1 MLRAKLFKGFAILV
15 LIFGILSAFFVM
27 NMIETRVIDEA
38 QRRVQFD
45 LSSAWAVYNAKLLKL
60 ETILKLAATKEAVLA
75 TAEKKEWNN
84 ESLRQRL
91 EVIRKTAKLDFLGL
105 VSPDRQVVLR
115 TTSPYKVGDYRPY
128 HDAIVVSA
136 LNGNAITGNA
146 ILGELE
152 LQQESH
158 ELAEKAFL
166 PLEETPKSRPRS
178 SKVENRGL
186 VMMGAVPI
194 VKNAQILGVVYGGIL
209 LNRNLELIDR
219 IKDTLYK
226 NEMYENEPIGTA
238 TIFLYDARVTTTVK
252 LPNGNR
258 ALGTR
263 VSKEVADRVLEQNG
277 PWRGRAFVIN
287 KWHLTAYDPICDV
300 ESNIIGMLYVGLLE
314 KPFIDLGNTI
324 LKRYIWLL
332 GIGLLLSLILAYFFA
347 ERLARPIKRLVDAA
361 DQMRNGENPAPLP
374 LDNASQEIKSLT
386 SSFNEMAKALGERE
400 ANLKETN
407 EKLEEINSSLKA
419 TNHSYME
426 TLGFVSH
433 ELKSPISTILNYVY
447 LIKELKFGPLNE
459 KQEKAIKNIH
469 TNLNRVVEMIRH
481 YLNLSRIEN
490 GVLEPVSTKV
500 PVFEEVLHPILESV
514 EADLQARKMTLES
527 TVTPEVL
534 LYSDLNMTREVFE
547 NLISN
552 AIKYG
557 RDGGKITIKSQPKEE
572 FVQFS
577 VWNEGEG
584 IPTDKI
590 STIFEKFSRLEEQ
603 KSTRRQ
609 KGTGLGLFITKHIV
623 EGHGGQIQVESKP
636 EEWTEF
642 RFTLPAFKE
651 QKIA

>member
-60 ETILKLAATKEAVLA
+60 ETVLKLAATKEAVVL
-75 TAEKKEWNN
+75 TAEKKDWNN
-84 ESLRQRL
+84 ESLRHRL
-91 EVIRKTAKLDFLGL
+91 EVIRQTAKLDFLGI
-105 VSPDRQVVLR
+105 VNPDRQVMLR
-115 TTSPYKVGDYRPY
+115 TTSPYKTGDYRPY

-136 LNGNAITGNA
+136 LNGKATTGNA
-146 ILGELE
+146 VLGETE
-152 LQQESH
+152 LQQESK

-166 PLEETPKSRPRS
+166 PLEDTPKARPRP
-178 SKVENRGL
+178 SKIEARGL
-186 VMMGAVPI
+186 AMMGAIPI
-194 VKNAQILGVVYGGIL
+194 IKNGQVLGAVYGGIL

-219 IKDTLYK
+219 IKDTIYK
-226 NEMYENEPIGTA
+226 DEMYENEPIGTA
-238 TIFLYDARVTTTVK
+238 TIFLYDARITTTVK

-287 KWHLTAYDPICDV
+287 KWHLTAYDPICDI
-300 ESNIIGMLYVGLLE
+300 ENKIIGMLYVGLLE

-324 LKRYIWLL
+324 LRRYIWLL

-386 SSFNEMAKALGERE
+386 FSFNEMTKALGERE

-407 EKLEEINSSLKA
+407 EKLEQINTSLNA
-419 TNHSYME
+419 TNRSYME

-433 ELKSPISTILNYVY
+433 ELKSPVSTIMNYVY
-447 LIKELKFGPLNE
+447 LLKELKIGPLTE
-459 KQEKAIKNIH
+459 KQEKAVKNIH
-469 TNLNRVVEMIRH
+469 SNLNRVVEMIRH

-490 GVLEPVSTKV
+490 GVLEPVKTRV
-500 PVFEEVLHPILESV
+500 PVFEEVLSPILESAQ
-514 EADLQARKMTLES
+514 ADLQARNMIMENQ
-527 TVTPEVL
+527 VTAEVL

-557 RDGGKITIKSQPKEE
+557 KDGGKILIQSEPKEE
-572 FVQFS
+572 FIQFK

-584 IPTDKI
+584 IPSDKI
-590 STIFEKFSRLEEQ
+590 PTIFEKFSRLEEQ

-642 RFTLPAFKE
+642 RFTLPVFK
-651 QKIA
+651 A